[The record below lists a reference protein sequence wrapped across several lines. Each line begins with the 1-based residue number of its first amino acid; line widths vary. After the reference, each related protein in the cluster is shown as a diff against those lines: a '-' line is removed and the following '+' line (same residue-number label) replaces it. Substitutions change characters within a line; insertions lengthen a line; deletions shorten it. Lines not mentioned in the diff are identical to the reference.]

1 MNKYQHSLLL
11 GIFVLIIGSGL
22 LFGCVKSLYDSE
34 FVQTYLEY
42 HNKPQEDVLPYKDT
56 LIYPQLPL
64 IIEKIP
70 HISVDT
76 LVKEDTIKPKLK
88 QKQIKVKTNDTF
100 FNYKP
105 YTHKDSSKKSII
117 LNDSI

>member
-1 MNKYQHSLLL
+1 MNKYQHTLLL
-11 GIFVLIIGSGL
+11 GIFVLIMGSGL
-22 LFGCVKSLYDSE
+22 LFGCIKSLYDSE

-42 HNKPQEDVLPYKDT
+42 HNKPKEDTLIYKDT

-70 HISVDT
+70 HISVDA
-76 LVKEDTIKPKLK
+76 LVKEDTIKPKVK
-88 QKQIKVKTNDTF
+88 EKQIKVKTNDTF
-100 FNYKP
+100 N
-105 YTHKDSSKKSII
+105 KDSSKKQII